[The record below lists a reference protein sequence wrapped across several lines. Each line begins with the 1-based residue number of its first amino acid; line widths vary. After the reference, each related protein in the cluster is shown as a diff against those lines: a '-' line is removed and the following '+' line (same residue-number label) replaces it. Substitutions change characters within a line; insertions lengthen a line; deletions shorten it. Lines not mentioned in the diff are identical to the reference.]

1 MKITKV
7 EVFLLHGKFI
17 YVKVDT
23 NEGISGWG
31 EAAFHGERLTAQL
44 LEALGQKVVGLNPL
58 NTDALWQDLFR
69 SGYRIGSTGAYM
81 SAISALDIAC
91 FDIKGKALET
101 PIWNL
106 LGGKFRDRV
115 PVYSSLME
123 RHLSPQRDV
132 EKVLAR
138 MEQGYS
144 WVKLHTATAW
154 SFDQGKDGTVE
165 TVKALRDQCGD
176 YNRLKILVDVN
187 QAYMVPGAM
196 RVGKALGE
204 LDVSHFEEPIA
215 PWDLDGYNQLQ
226 AVLEVPIA
234 AGEQEYNLWQFRDLI
249 TRGNIDILQ
258 PNITS
263 CGGYTQ
269 GMKVAALA
277 EAYNRPMTCHNTDP
291 ALMTVV
297 HLHLWAAC
305 QSCVYP
311 QEYYGEDH
319 HPLRDQTPVLKTPI
333 EVVEGHIMVP
343 NGPGLGVEIDEEM
356 IREIAWKD

>member
-1 MKITKV
+1 
-7 EVFLLHGKFI
+7 
-17 YVKVDT
+17 
-23 NEGISGWG
+23 
-31 EAAFHGERLTAQL
+31 
-44 LEALGQKVVGLNPL
+44 
-58 NTDALWQDLFR
+58 
-69 SGYRIGSTGAYM
+69 
-81 SAISALDIAC
+81 
-91 FDIKGKALET
+91 
-101 PIWNL
+101 
-106 LGGKFRDRV
+106 
-115 PVYSSLME
+115 ME

-132 EKVLAR
+132 EKVLDR

-154 SFDQGKDGTVE
+154 SFDQGKDGTIE
-165 TVKALRDQCGD
+165 TVKALRDHCGD
-176 YNRLKILVDVN
+176 YNQLKILVDVN

-204 LDVSHFEEPIA
+204 LEVSHFEEPIA

-226 AVLEVPIA
+226 AVLDVPIA

-249 TRGNIDILQ
+249 TRGNVDIIQ

-269 GMKVAALA
+269 GMKIAALA

-305 QSCVYP
+305 QYCVYP
-311 QEYYGEDH
+311 QEYYGEDR
-319 HPLRDQTPVLKTPI
+319 HPLRDQTPVLKTPL
-333 EVVEGHIMVP
+333 EVVEGHIVVP
-343 NGPGLGVEIDEEM
+343 NGPGLGVEIDEEI
-356 IREIAWKD
+356 IREIAWRD